1 MDRPII
7 YAIKHKMSGMV
18 DDYDDFTDNPEA
30 WIIQRNKDSKLD
42 DFYSD
47 DKPET
52 LDDFHVDELNIEY
65 YGANDTEAYKKAYE
79 ALMEY
84 WEQFPDD
91 IKEPLDKELKKV
103 GL

>member
-18 DDYDDFTDNPEA
+18 DDYDGFTDNPEA
-30 WIIQRNKDSKLD
+30 WIIQRNKDRKLD

-52 LDDFHVDELNIEY
+52 LDDFHVDVLDIEY
-65 YGANDTEAYKKAYE
+65 YNNKTIGR
-79 ALMEY
+79 
-84 WEQFPDD
+84 
-91 IKEPLDKELKKV
+91 
-103 GL
+103 